1 LAAKGVK
8 NFLGDSKVTLIQLG
22 ADVGLAIGKAIVSGA
37 YEGLGQLT
45 GLGRYSSV
53 IQGSSGK
60 AWGNLASDA
69 AEKVNVW
76 GGAPAALPEYAGG
89 GTVPGPYGEPRLAIV
104 HSGEEYLGIGA
115 AKRSGGGGSGSSITV
130 EQLIIQCDSPMT
142 LESFRIMLTEAIEEE
157 AEVAA

>member
-1 LAAKGVK
+1 M
-8 NFLGDSKVTLIQLG
+8 
-22 ADVGLAIGKAIVSGA
+22 
-37 YEGLGQLT
+37 
-45 GLGRYSSV
+45 
-53 IQGSSGK
+53 
-60 AWGNLASDA
+60 
-69 AEKVNVW
+69 
-76 GGAPAALPEYAGG
+76 PEYAGG